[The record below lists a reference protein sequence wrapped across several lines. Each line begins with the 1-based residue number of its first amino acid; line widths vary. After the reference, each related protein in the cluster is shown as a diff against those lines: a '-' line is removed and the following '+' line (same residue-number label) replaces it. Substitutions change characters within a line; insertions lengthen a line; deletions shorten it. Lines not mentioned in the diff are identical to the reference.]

1 MCNPTLIFS
10 AARTAFS
17 IVQANQQAK
26 ADRLQAQRQNEIAA
40 QARREK
46 ENAENLRIR
55 QIREKKLAKV
65 AKPRN
70 KITGADFKKLRG
82 NKKKK

>member
-1 MCNPTLIFS
+1 MFA
-10 AARTAFS
+10 AARTAFT
-17 IVQANQQAK
+17 IVQANQEAK

-55 QIREKKLAKV
+55 QIREKKLD
-65 AKPRN
+65 
-70 KITGADFKKLRG
+70 KIGSFQLKLDRKEQLLG
-82 NKKKK
+82 LLLKQ